1 MSFVDLLSVLSQGEL
16 MTYVGIVV
24 WFLNSFRM
32 KIQLKIAVGG
42 YVIRVFMEK
51 KKRK

>member
-1 MSFVDLLSVLSQGEL
+1 MPFADFLSVVSQSEL

-42 YVIRVFMEK
+42 YVIRIFMEK
-51 KKRK
+51 KKKK